1 MRHFNLYL
9 RTFKE
14 LFSQNKKAYLLQLVK
29 AISEKSGIFIN
40 ILYMAR
46 ILNELATTNYQLVK
60 ASVVEYLIIFA
71 SLQLIGSIVSPILED
86 EKMLVRRTITKQ
98 PYEKMTRMN
107 FHYADQADTHE
118 KLHQISREMVQ
129 NNSSVLQISQ
139 HLYGVIENCVSLLWS
154 LVLLMPLWR
163 GARAQI
169 ATEWL
174 WVNSPWLTI
183 LLALMVIVSVF
194 LQTQLMQRVYAT
206 IKTQGEN
213 TREINAL
220 YYYLTTKLYDS
231 ENGKEIRLYKLQ
243 DSIKLITQQHT
254 KKILAWYKDYYGKS
268 QTAVLISNLTS
279 QLLTLCLY
287 GLIGLRVLVGG
298 LPIALIVQLSGAL
311 SQLISTLP
319 QLLSFLS
326 IFSQAEPL
334 ERYYEFMDY
343 PEEEIKGSLH
353 VEKRLDNQYSLEVN
367 QLYFTYPSASDYTL
381 SDVSQA
387 FEVGKKY
394 AIVGENGSGKTTF
407 IKVLMRLYEATEGEV
422 LLNRIHSTK
431 YNLSEYYQL
440 FSVVFQ
446 DYRLLSFTLGQN
458 MAVNQVFDEP
468 LSRKIIKEVGLDSLL
483 EKMPNGLHT
492 FLGQEFEDDGVNLS
506 GGQAQKVAMGRALY
520 KDAPIMI
527 LDEPT
532 AALDPV
538 AEFEIYQ
545 KFSQIAEGKTAFYI
559 SHRLSSCRFCD
570 EVLVFDKGKI
580 VQRGNHDTL
589 VKEAGKYQE
598 LWQAQA
604 QYYS

>member
-29 AISEKSGIFIN
+29 AISEESGIFIN
-40 ILYMAR
+40 ILYVAR

-231 ENGKEIRLYKLQ
+231 ENGKEIRLYKLK

-580 VQRGNHDTL
+580 LQRGNHDTL

>member
-71 SLQLIGSIVSPILED
+71 SFQLIGSIVSPILED

-220 YYYLTTKLYDS
+220 YYYLTTKLYD
-231 ENGKEIRLYKLQ
+231 
-243 DSIKLITQQHT
+243 
-254 KKILAWYKDYYGKS
+254 
-268 QTAVLISNLTS
+268 
-279 QLLTLCLY
+279 
-287 GLIGLRVLVGG
+287 
-298 LPIALIVQLSGAL
+298 
-311 SQLISTLP
+311 
-319 QLLSFLS
+319 F
-326 IFSQAEPL
+326 
-334 ERYYEFMDY
+334 
-343 PEEEIKGSLH
+343 
-353 VEKRLDNQYSLEVN
+353 
-367 QLYFTYPSASDYTL
+367 
-381 SDVSQA
+381 
-387 FEVGKKY
+387 
-394 AIVGENGSGKTTF
+394 
-407 IKVLMRLYEATEGEV
+407 
-422 LLNRIHSTK
+422 
-431 YNLSEYYQL
+431 
-440 FSVVFQ
+440 
-446 DYRLLSFTLGQN
+446 
-458 MAVNQVFDEP
+458 
-468 LSRKIIKEVGLDSLL
+468 
-483 EKMPNGLHT
+483 
-492 FLGQEFEDDGVNLS
+492 
-506 GGQAQKVAMGRALY
+506 
-520 KDAPIMI
+520 
-527 LDEPT
+527 
-532 AALDPV
+532 
-538 AEFEIYQ
+538 
-545 KFSQIAEGKTAFYI
+545 
-559 SHRLSSCRFCD
+559 
-570 EVLVFDKGKI
+570 
-580 VQRGNHDTL
+580 
-589 VKEAGKYQE
+589 
-598 LWQAQA
+598 
-604 QYYS
+604 

>member
-29 AISEKSGIFIN
+29 AISEESGIFIN

-231 ENGKEIRLYKLQ
+231 ENGKEIRLYKLK

>member
-1 MRHFNLYL
+1 M
-9 RTFKE
+9 
-14 LFSQNKKAYLLQLVK
+14 
-29 AISEKSGIFIN
+29 IF
-40 ILYMAR
+40 
-46 ILNELATTNYQLVK
+46 
-60 ASVVEYLIIFA
+60 
-71 SLQLIGSIVSPILED
+71 
-86 EKMLVRRTITKQ
+86 
-98 PYEKMTRMN
+98 
-107 FHYADQADTHE
+107 
-118 KLHQISREMVQ
+118 
-129 NNSSVLQISQ
+129 
-139 HLYGVIENCVSLLWS
+139 
-154 LVLLMPLWR
+154 
-163 GARAQI
+163 
-169 ATEWL
+169 
-174 WVNSPWLTI
+174 
-183 LLALMVIVSVF
+183 
-194 LQTQLMQRVYAT
+194 
-206 IKTQGEN
+206 
-213 TREINAL
+213 
-220 YYYLTTKLYDS
+220 
-231 ENGKEIRLYKLQ
+231 ENGKEIRLYKLK

-446 DYRLLSFTLGQN
+446 DYRL
-458 MAVNQVFDEP
+458 
-468 LSRKIIKEVGLDSLL
+468 
-483 EKMPNGLHT
+483 
-492 FLGQEFEDDGVNLS
+492 
-506 GGQAQKVAMGRALY
+506 
-520 KDAPIMI
+520 
-527 LDEPT
+527 
-532 AALDPV
+532 
-538 AEFEIYQ
+538 
-545 KFSQIAEGKTAFYI
+545 
-559 SHRLSSCRFCD
+559 
-570 EVLVFDKGKI
+570 
-580 VQRGNHDTL
+580 
-589 VKEAGKYQE
+589 
-598 LWQAQA
+598 
-604 QYYS
+604 

>member
-1 MRHFNLYL
+1 M
-9 RTFKE
+9 
-14 LFSQNKKAYLLQLVK
+14 
-29 AISEKSGIFIN
+29 IF
-40 ILYMAR
+40 
-46 ILNELATTNYQLVK
+46 
-60 ASVVEYLIIFA
+60 
-71 SLQLIGSIVSPILED
+71 
-86 EKMLVRRTITKQ
+86 
-98 PYEKMTRMN
+98 
-107 FHYADQADTHE
+107 
-118 KLHQISREMVQ
+118 
-129 NNSSVLQISQ
+129 
-139 HLYGVIENCVSLLWS
+139 
-154 LVLLMPLWR
+154 
-163 GARAQI
+163 
-169 ATEWL
+169 
-174 WVNSPWLTI
+174 
-183 LLALMVIVSVF
+183 
-194 LQTQLMQRVYAT
+194 
-206 IKTQGEN
+206 
-213 TREINAL
+213 
-220 YYYLTTKLYDS
+220 
-231 ENGKEIRLYKLQ
+231 ENGKEIRLYKLK

-520 KDAPIMI
+520 KDVPIMI

>member
-29 AISEKSGIFIN
+29 AISEESGIFIN

-118 KLHQISREMVQ
+118 KLHQINREMVQ

-231 ENGKEIRLYKLQ
+231 ENGKEIRLYKLK

-580 VQRGNHDTL
+580 LQRGNHDTL

>member
-29 AISEKSGIFIN
+29 AISEESGIFIN

>member
-29 AISEKSGIFIN
+29 AISEESGIFIN

-231 ENGKEIRLYKLQ
+231 ENGKEIRLYKLK

-334 ERYYEFMDY
+334 ECYYEFMDY